1 MKEAVIISAKIDRII
16 KRLRKRY
23 KIRRLDNSDPYRVLI
38 RTILSQRTRDENTA
52 EASKLLFSK
61 YKTSK
66 DIANADIEDIQK
78 LIKKAGFF
86 RVKAK
91 RIKEV
96 SRIIQDRCNGIVPDD
111 IKKLLELPGVGRKT
125 ANCVLVYGF
134 GREAIPVDVHV
145 NRISNR
151 IGLVNTKS
159 PEETEKELTRISPKK
174 YWLDINELFVRFGQD
189 ICRPIGPKCSECPIS
204 DLCDFLIKKF

>member
-1 MKEAVIISAKIDRII
+1 MEEAIIISAKIDRII

-23 KIRRLDNSDPYRVLI
+23 KIMRLDNSDPYRVLI
-38 RTILSQRTRDENTA
+38 RTILSQRTRDENTD
-52 EASKLLFSK
+52 EASKSLFSS
-61 YKTSK
+61 YKSAR
-66 DIANADIEDIQK
+66 DVANANIEDIQK

-96 SRIIQDRCNGIVPDD
+96 SRIIQDKYNGIVPDD
-111 IKKLLELPGVGRKT
+111 IEKLLELPGVGRKT

-151 IGLVNTKS
+151 IGFVNSKS
-159 PEETEKELTRISPKK
+159 PEETEKELKRIIPKK

-189 ICRPIGPKCSECPIS
+189 ICRPIGPKCDECPIS
-204 DLCDFLIKKF
+204 DLCDFNKKL

>member
-1 MKEAVIISAKIDRII
+1 MIISAKIDRII
-16 KRLRKRY
+16 KRLHKRY
-23 KIRRLDNSDPYRVLI
+23 KIRRLNNSDPYRVLI
-38 RTILSQRTRDENTA
+38 RTILSQRTRDENTD
-52 EASKLLFSK
+52 EASKSLFSR
-61 YKTSK
+61 YKTAR
-66 DIANADIEDIQK
+66 DIANADLEDIQG

-91 RIKEV
+91 RIKEI
-96 SRIIQDRCNGIVPDD
+96 SKIIQNRYNGIVPDD

-134 GREAIPVDVHV
+134 KKEAIPVDVHV

-159 PEETEKELTRISPKK
+159 PEETEKELAKTLPKK

-189 ICRPIGPKCSECPIS
+189 VCRPIGPKCDECPIS
-204 DLCDFLIKKF
+204 DLCDFNKKP